1 MKKQLLFSVALSLL
15 TATGASA
22 QDMSNYKYYDFSE
35 QTWTDCDGMEW
46 PGTFGYFNKVSA
58 NGKYAVGY
66 DDLLGS
72 GLSFMWNSENPGSIE
87 IVNNDYNLTKIL
99 CDVTN
104 DGMVV
109 GGFNTPENSTTYPG
123 YMTADGEW
131 TALPVSEDYST
142 AGATE
147 NLSIARAVT
156 PDGNYIT
163 GQYYIKMGEKESPL
177 GGMIEM
183 SYLLPVIWEKDGDTY
198 KLTEYRDL
206 GEAGKNMLYD
216 AEQGKFVDTG
226 KDVSFQTFYVYD
238 ISNDGKTIVGM
249 NTAETGGQNPAFIR
263 DGKLM
268 QLYDCNNDA
277 TYTFNGGICNSI
289 DANGNI
295 YGYFVDDDMNNIYF
309 IYKADGTIE
318 YVDNMIICG
327 TKDGTRFNQQT
338 GQLYYT
344 LDCSEDGSV
353 IAGGTVVMNEMLG
366 AYNAPALLLNDV
378 PTGVD
383 RVEAVDNAVS
393 INYSGNVLVVT
404 GKYSKA
410 EVYST
415 TGALIAN
422 GGQGKAFNMEGQP
435 AGAYIVKVTTANGVK
450 SFKFAR

>member
-22 QDMSNYKYYDFSE
+22 QDMSNYKFIDFGSFE
-35 QTWTDCDGMEW
+35 WTSSDGFQNAGMI
-46 PGTFGYFNKVSA
+46 GYFNKVSA

-66 DDLLGS
+66 DYIAMS
-72 GLSFMWNSENPGSIE
+72 GLAFKWCYDNPEDIE
-87 IVNNDYNLTKIL
+87 VVGNDYEKIVML
-99 CDVTN
+99 FDVTN
-104 DGMVV
+104 DGTSV
-109 GGFNTPENSTTYPG
+109 GGFYPSDGDALYPG
-123 YMTADGEW
+123 YITPDGERI
-131 TALPVSEDYST
+131 TLPVSEDYSMT
-142 AGATE
+142 AATE
-147 NLSIARAVT
+147 NLSTANAVT
-156 PDGNYIT
+156 PDGNYIA

-183 SYLLPVIWEKDGDTY
+183 SYLLPVVWEKDGDTY

-206 GEAGKNMLYD
+206 GEAGKNMIYD

-226 KDVSFQTFYVYD
+226 KDVSFKTFYVYD

-318 YVDNMIICG
+318 YVDNMTICG

-344 LDCSEDGSV
+344 LDCSEDGKV
-353 IAGGTVVMNEMLG
+353 IVGGGITSAGFGTVNS
-366 AYNAPALLLNDV
+366 PALLYNV
-378 PTGVD
+378 EATGVD